1 MPDDFDRRRSA
12 RVKVHLSVTVLEPQ
26 TTIHMTV
33 ASDLSSGGMF
43 IHQLLPFDVGTPM
56 ELQFELPGAGRKVV
70 AQAKV
75 VQKREEFMEGMP
87 DRPIGNGLR
96 FTYLSLADTEAI
108 EQYVD
113 AREGDDRP
121 RF

>member
-1 MPDDFDRRRSA
+1 MTDEFDRRRST
-12 RVKVHLSVTVLEPQ
+12 RVQVHLSVTVLEPQ

-43 IHQLLPFDVGTPM
+43 IHELLPFDLGTDMELRFRLPGTPA
-56 ELQFELPGAGRKVV
+56 EVV
-70 AQAKV
+70 AQARV

-96 FTYLSLADTEAI
+96 FTYLSLADGEAI

-113 AREGDDRP
+113 DRTGTDRP